1 MVSYIFGLLLA
12 GLAVLISVLYG
23 PLQHSLLVAGVFRT
37 LTSTPLAPVDIVRIP
52 DTIHCEDLH
61 YYEPAHL
68 LFTACEDNAATR
80 GHWFPPLGIFTTPE
94 KITGGSLHV
103 IDPEVSVQSL

>member
-1 MVSYIFGLLLA
+1 MVSFISGLLLA
-12 GLAVLISVLYG
+12 VLAVLTSVLYG
-23 PLQHSLLVAGVFRT
+23 PIQHSLTVVGVFRT
-37 LTSTPLAPVDIVRIP
+37 LKSTPLAPEDIVRIP

-68 LFTACEDNAATR
+68 LFTACEDNAEIR

-103 IDPEVSVQSL
+103 IDPEVNTQSA